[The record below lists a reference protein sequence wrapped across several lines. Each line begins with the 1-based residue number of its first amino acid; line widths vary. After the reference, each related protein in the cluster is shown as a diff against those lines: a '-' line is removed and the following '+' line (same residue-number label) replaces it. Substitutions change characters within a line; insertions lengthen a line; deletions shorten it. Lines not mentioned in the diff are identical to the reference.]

1 MPKDSYDRARMFEW
15 LFWEQYRHEPAI
27 AVRIAR
33 KYFLKQRDEDLDPA
47 LLTKGN
53 AALVRMELQLRQT
66 PYLVGDAMTLADVA
80 LVAYTRY
87 AHRGGFD
94 LREYPAVRD
103 WVARVEGGLGIETAL
118 PTEG

>member
-1 MPKDSYDRARMFEW
+1 
-15 LFWEQYRHEPAI
+15 
-27 AVRIAR
+27 
-33 KYFLKQRDEDLDPA
+33 LDPA

-53 AALVRMELQLRQT
+53 AALARMELQLRQSR
-66 PYLVGDAMTLADVA
+66 YLVGDLLTLADVA

-94 LREYPAVRD
+94 LRQYPDVRT
-103 WVARVEGGLGIETAL
+103 WVARVENDLGIETAL